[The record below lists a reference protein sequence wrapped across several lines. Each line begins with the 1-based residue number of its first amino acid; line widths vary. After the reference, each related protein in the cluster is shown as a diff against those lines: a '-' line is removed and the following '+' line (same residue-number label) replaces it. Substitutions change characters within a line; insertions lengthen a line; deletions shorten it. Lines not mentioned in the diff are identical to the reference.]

1 LKSYYYLYYNFL
13 DIFIQIKSEPATLY
27 YENIQCNVGPGRVRP
42 QPRVGPGR
50 VRPQPHIGR
59 GCDCFQLRVGPGR
72 VHAQPHVGFLNII
85 MCVINIIISL
95 IIQIV
100 HIKNIIIC
108 ILNIIIFI
116 IAQIIDI
123 KNIIICVIIII

>member
-42 QPRVGPGR
+42 QP
-50 VRPQPHIGR
+50 HIGR

-72 VHAQPHVGFLNII
+72 VHAQPHVCFLNII

-108 ILNIIIFI
+108 ILNIFIFI